1 MRICFLVLTLVFAS
15 CQTVKQAGA
24 EASKSDS
31 GLSEEVLK
39 DMEKAEAGINT
50 AQNRIGVDYLTGDR
64 GLPEDLEKAHYW
76 FNESASGGNRWAM
89 SNLAK
94 MYRDGY
100 GVEQD
105 YSVAKEWFLK
115 SSELGNYQAMA
126 NLAEFYAV
134 GNGMDVDLNKASK
147 WYGKSLLG
155 GFDPFIANNAAWF
168 FSTVE
173 DDSLLKPHLAINLM
187 LRVVATREIY
197 YELDTLAAA
206 YAANGDFDNA
216 IIAQQRALELGY
228 ENEVDQVEMD
238 DFENRLGV
246 YFDRQRYVF
255 FKETG
260 VDPR

>member
-1 MRICFLVLTLVFAS
+1 MRIGFLLLTLFFVS
-15 CQTVKQAGA
+15 CRTIL
-24 EASKSDS
+24 ELDNLDSKPAT
-31 GLSEEVLK
+31 GLSEEVVQN
-39 DMEKAEAGINT
+39 MEQAEAGSHS
-50 AQNRIGVDYLTGDR
+50 AQNRLGIDYLTGDR

-76 FNESASGGNRWAM
+76 FEQSANQGNRWAM
-89 SNLAK
+89 SNLGK

-100 GVEQD
+100 GVDQSYET
-105 YSVAKEWFLK
+105 AKDWFLK
-115 SSELGNYQAMA
+115 SSEQGNYQAMA
-126 NLAEFYAV
+126 NLAEFYAL
-134 GNGMDVDLNKASK
+134 GSGIDVDLDQASK

-173 DDSLLKPHLAINLM
+173 DDSLLKPQIAINLM

-228 ENEVDQVEMD
+228 ENEVDEVEMA
-238 DFENRLGV
+238 DFENRLSV
-246 YFDRQRYVF
+246 YFDRERYVF

-260 VDPR
+260 IDPR